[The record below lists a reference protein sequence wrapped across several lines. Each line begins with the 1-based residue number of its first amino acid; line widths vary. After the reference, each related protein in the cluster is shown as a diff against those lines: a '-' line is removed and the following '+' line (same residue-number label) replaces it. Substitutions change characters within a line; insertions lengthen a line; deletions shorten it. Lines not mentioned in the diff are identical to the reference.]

1 MCHALPW
8 TNVRGKVQGM
18 TTTARIASYH
28 RVSTLDQ
35 NPKLART
42 ELRQAAGRLGKLV
55 MEVEEVG
62 SGARNDRPRWQKLL
76 DAARRGQL
84 DTVVVWKLDRAG
96 RSTLDLLA
104 NIEALQGLGVRF
116 LAVTQG
122 LDIKPGGDAVSTMM
136 LTMLAAVSAF
146 ERDLIRERTRLGL
159 AKARARGV
167 RLGGRPVLSKAQVSK
182 VKALRAG
189 GSSWSQVCA
198 RVGCSTG
205 TARRAAVL

>member
-1 MCHALPW
+1 
-8 TNVRGKVQGM
+8 M
-18 TTTARIASYH
+18 TTTARIATYH

-35 NPKLART
+35 DPKLART

-62 SGARNDRPRWQKLL
+62 SGARNDRPGWQKLL

-167 RLGGRPVLSKAQVSK
+167 RLGGRPVLSKGQVGK
-182 VKALRAG
+182 VKALRG
-189 GSSWSQVCA
+189 KGKSWSEVCSA
-198 RVGCSTG
+198 VGCSMG

>member
-1 MCHALPW
+1 
-8 TNVRGKVQGM
+8 M
-18 TTTARIASYH
+18 TTPARIASYH

-62 SGARNDRPRWQKLL
+62 SGARNDRPGWQKVLE
-76 DAARRGQL
+76 AARRGQV
-84 DTVVVWKLDRAG
+84 DIVVVWKLDRAG

-104 NIEALQGLGVRF
+104 NIEALRGLGVRF

-167 RLGGRPVLSKAQVSK
+167 RLGGRPVLSKAQVVK
-182 VKALRAG
+182 VKTLRAS

-198 RVGCSTG
+198 KVGCSMG
-205 TARRAAVL
+205 TARRAAVA

>member
-1 MCHALPW
+1 
-8 TNVRGKVQGM
+8 M
-18 TTTARIASYH
+18 TSTARIASYH

-42 ELRQAAGRLGKLV
+42 ELRAAAARLGELV

-62 SGARNDRPRWQKLL
+62 SGARNDRPGWQRVL
-76 DAARRGQL
+76 DAARRGKV

-104 NIEALQGLGVRF
+104 NIQALQALGVRF

-136 LTMLAAVSAF
+136 LTLLAAVSAF

-159 AKARARGV
+159 ARARARGV
-167 RLGGRPVLSKAQVSK
+167 RLGGRPVLSKAQVGK

-189 GSSWSQVCA
+189 GSSWSQVMEK
-198 RVGCSTG
+198 VGCSMG